1 MDQYEKTT
9 SEGRHARQ
17 PRHARHAKYALLLS
31 FIWVP

>member
-1 MDQYEKTT
+1 MRKQ
-9 SEGRHARQ
+9 RQRVAQ